1 MSATDAARAVPAKP
15 AIKTPP
21 IPPNQTLYVTNLPS
35 AKINK
40 ADLKTALYL
49 LFSTYGPVLDVVA
62 LKTAKM
68 RGQAHI
74 VFRDTH
80 AATQALRS
88 LDGFQ
93 FLGKELK
100 IQYAKSKSDTI
111 AKLDGTYKFP
121 GQAAATVEMTET
133 QQSIFNAP
141 APTSSIAPSGS
152 ALHSL
157 PAKPPLAANVPVAN
171 VPGPETRGQGQK
183 RPREEEEEE
192 EESDED
198 VAMEEDSDDE

>member
-1 MSATDAARAVPAKP
+1 MSAAVATRAVPPKP
-15 AIKTPP
+15 LIKTPA

-35 AKINK
+35 SKINK

-74 VFRDTH
+74 VFRDIH
-80 AATQALRS
+80 AATQAMRS
-88 LDGFQ
+88 LEGFQ

-111 AKLDGTYKFP
+111 AKLDGTYKLP
-121 GQAAATVEMTET
+121 GTAAANVEMTEI

-141 APTSSIAPSGS
+141 APTSSTTSAAPTSHG
-152 ALHSL
+152 L
-157 PAKPPLAANVPVAN
+157 PAKPPQAVNFPVAN
-171 VPGPETRGQGQK
+171 APSPDTRGQK
-183 RPREEEEEE
+183 RSRDEEEE